1 MNIPE
6 IDGTESLQPI
16 ELPDMRLFRVT
27 RKKVDYTKEELDAE
41 YVPGLETIDIWA
53 HTVQYGDSSVLAFF
67 KLVVVDRNTPNQ
79 RVVPQLK
86 RVFAEWY
93 EVEEIEVPKPVKSS
107 IVSPGVSW
115 N

>member
-1 MNIPE
+1 MDIPE
-6 IDGTESLQPI
+6 IGGTGLQPI

-27 RKKVDYTKEELDAE
+27 RKKADFTKEEWNAE
-41 YVPGLETIDIWA
+41 YVSMLETIDIWA

-67 KLVVVDRNTPNQ
+67 KLVVVDRDTPNQ
-79 RVVPQLK
+79 RVAPQLK
-86 RVFAEWY
+86 RVFAQWLD
-93 EVEEIEVPKPVKSS
+93 VEEIEVPKPMKSS